1 MKHLVILVIL
11 VFVSSS
17 SVLSQDTIW
26 TLQECINQSYKSNIQ
41 INQNVLDNEINKVNI
56 AQAKSNLIPT
66 LKANGGQNFNFG
78 RSIDPTS
85 NRYVNNNFA
94 STNFSLGSNVTLFNG
109 FKNINTIKQST
120 LLSKAGTYS
129 IEQIK
134 NEIAISI
141 TNSYLQILF
150 NYENISNIEYQ
161 IELTTE
167 QVERTKKLEKAGKVT
182 ESNLF
187 QIQSQL
193 ASEQLSLVEAKNQLM
208 FSKITLMQLM
218 EIPVYDNFEIEK
230 PIIKDFEEQNN
241 KYKTSDEVYKIA
253 LESMPEIQKSELDYK
268 SAELSYEI
276 AKGDRLP
283 TLSLSGGLS
292 TAYSNTMYLTS
303 YETYNTTEQI
313 GYLQNNT
320 AEIVLGNKTSTNIIQ
335 NEYTFSNQI
344 IDNFSQYVG
353 LNLSIPI
360 LNNRQAKSNI
370 EKAKINIKSA
380 ELNKKE
386 TEKQL
391 RVNVEQS
398 YYDYIASKEKY
409 KSSQEQLKYV
419 ELSYLNTVKKFDL
432 GLINSVDLLI
442 EKNNYINAKSSLLQ
456 AKYEYLFSIKVLSF
470 YMGKPLDI

>member
-1 MKHLVILVIL
+1 MKQLVILVIL

-17 SVLSQDTIW
+17 SVYSQDTIW
-26 TLQECINQSYKSNIQ
+26 TLQECINQSYKRNIQ
-41 INQNVLDNEINKVNI
+41 INQNILDNEINKVNT

-85 NRYVNNNFA
+85 NRYVNNNFI
-94 STNFSLGSNVTLFNG
+94 STNFSIGSNVTLFNG
-109 FKNINTIKQST
+109 FKNINTIKKNT
-120 LLSKAGTYS
+120 LLGEAGTYN

-134 NEIAISI
+134 NEIALNV

-150 NYENISNIEYQ
+150 NSENISNIEYQ
-161 IELTTE
+161 IGLTTE
-167 QVERTKKLEKAGKVT
+167 QVERTKKLEKAGKLT
-182 ESNLF
+182 KSNLF

-193 ASEQLSLVEAKNQLM
+193 ASEQLSLVEAKNKLM
-208 FSKITLMQLM
+208 LSKITLMQLM
-218 EIPVYDNFEIEK
+218 EIPVYDNFEVEK

-241 KYKTSDEVYKIA
+241 KYKTSDEIYKIA
-253 LESMPEIQKSELDYK
+253 LEAMPEIQKSELDYK
-268 SAELSYEI
+268 SAELSYQI

-313 GYLQNNT
+313 GYLQNNP

-335 NEYTFSNQI
+335 NEYTFSDQI
-344 IDNFSQYVG
+344 IDNFSQYIG
-353 LNLSIPI
+353 LNFSIPI

-398 YYDYIASKEKY
+398 YYNYIASKEKY

-419 ELSYLNTVKKFDL
+419 ELSYLNTVKKYDL

-442 EKNNYINAKSSLLQ
+442 EKNKYINAKSSLLQ

-470 YMGKPLDI
+470 YMGKPLDN